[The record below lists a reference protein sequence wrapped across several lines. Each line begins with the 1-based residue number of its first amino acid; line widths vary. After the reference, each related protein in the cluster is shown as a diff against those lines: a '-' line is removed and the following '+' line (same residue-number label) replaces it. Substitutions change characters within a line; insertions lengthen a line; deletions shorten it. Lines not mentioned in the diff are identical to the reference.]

1 MAFAAVA
8 SHAAEPVRIG
18 LTLGLTG
25 KYSKLGAMQQNAYR
39 LWESHIN
46 ERGGLIGRPVQVIIL
61 DDESNPKKA
70 PLLYRKLI
78 KEKRVDLVF
87 GPYSSGITAAVAP
100 VVEKAGYPMLAAGA
114 ASDSIWQKGYTN
126 VFGVFTPASRY
137 AVGML
142 KLALLHDLTTIA
154 ITYASDPFS
163 ASAAEGAKKWASKLG
178 LTVVMFEKFEKGKR
192 DLSNIAAKVKLA
204 APTLLLVAGHF
215 DESLDMRRALKKISW
230 YPKAYFATI
239 GPVLQKYHEIL
250 GEDADLSFANS
261 FWEPKLKFP
270 QSKKFAAS
278 FRARFG
284 VTPSYQ
290 AADAYAAGQILERAI
305 VQAKSLARDKV
316 RLALR
321 NLRTHTVIGRY
332 GVDPT
337 GVQVKHFG
345 DVHPKKALCPDRPAL

>member
-1 MAFAAVA
+1 METNADRQRSDRFEELFAA
-8 SHAAEPVRIG
+8 H
-18 LTLGLTG
+18 
-25 KYSKLGAMQQNAYR
+25 
-39 LWESHIN
+39 
-46 ERGGLIGRPVQVIIL
+46 
-61 DDESNPKKA
+61 
-70 PLLYRKLI
+70 
-78 KEKRVDLVF
+78 
-87 GPYSSGITAAVAP
+87 
-100 VVEKAGYPMLAAGA
+100 
-114 ASDSIWQKGYTN
+114 
-126 VFGVFTPASRY
+126 
-137 AVGML
+137 
-142 KLALLHDLTTIA
+142 
-154 ITYASDPFS
+154 
-163 ASAAEGAKKWASKLG
+163 SAAIRSFIMSLLPRIADAEDVMQETSI
-178 LTVVMFEKFEKGKR
+178 VMFEKFEKGKR

-215 DESLDMRRALKKISW
+215 DESLDMRRALKKVGW

-250 GEDADLSFANS
+250 GEDADLSFANP

-278 FRARFG
+278 FRTRFG

-305 VQAKSLARDKV
+305 EQAKSLARDKV

-337 GVQVKHFG
+337 GVQVKHF
-345 DVHPKKALCPDRPAL
+345 ALTVQWQKGVKEIVWPEDLATAKPVFK